1 MFTDWSEV
9 FPYGFYDISKSISDL
24 DIHYDNV
31 RNNNRFMNINEN
43 FKVLGNVDIKPILD
57 ECQKITQED
66 WDKFT
71 WRQEANPMHGASK
84 SLAIIYDQ
92 DFRHFNTTKHELY
105 ERLNFETIIEPM
117 LNVLEK
123 EYGAGYIVRAVLV
136 KLPAGC
142 SIKPHVD
149 TGGSYTLS
157 HRIHLPLI
165 CDPDKVEYV
174 VDDERRFFG
183 IGEMFELNNMRTH
196 AVHNTGYVDRTN
208 LLFDFAKYDGD
219 GWWWK

>member
-1 MFTDWSEV
+1 
-9 FPYGFYDISKSISDL
+9 
-24 DIHYDNV
+24 
-31 RNNNRFMNINEN
+31 MNINEN

-196 AVHNTGYVDRTN
+196 AVHNTGSVDRTN

>member
-1 MFTDWSEV
+1 M
-9 FPYGFYDISKSISDL
+9 

-66 WDKFT
+66 WNKFT

-165 CDPDKVEYV
+165 CDSDKVEYV
-174 VDDERRFFG
+174 VDNERRFFG

-196 AVHNTGYVDRTN
+196 AVHNNGSVDRTN